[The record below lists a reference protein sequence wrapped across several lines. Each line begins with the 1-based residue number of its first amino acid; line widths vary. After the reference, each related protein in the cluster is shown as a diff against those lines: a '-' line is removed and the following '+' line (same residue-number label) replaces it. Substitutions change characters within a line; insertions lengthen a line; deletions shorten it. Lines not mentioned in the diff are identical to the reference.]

1 MEEKMPKGNRR
12 GMKRYLMIVSM
23 GLALWAAPAM
33 ATNIVTF
40 GFTAADPVNFFK
52 MYNNTVA
59 PGSNLAG
66 TGFTAG
72 NQILSGH
79 IIGSSFISNFQ
90 VVTPSQSPNPLDQ
103 SPNGNNY
110 PGTQTVNGA
119 GASTITVVIDSF
131 DANFFPDLVVGGTL
145 TFFNTNQVL
154 PYLEIDPSACFSSDG
169 VTNCNQPGV
178 SSVGAVN
185 GFSGPNTMF
194 QADANESF
202 QTTRKT
208 PEPMSLT
215 LLGLGLLG
223 LAGLRR
229 IRLIKH

>member
-1 MEEKMPKGNRR
+1 M
-12 GMKRYLMIVSM
+12 
-23 GLALWAAPAM
+23 
-33 ATNIVTF
+33 
-40 GFTAADPVNFFK
+40 
-52 MYNNTVA
+52 
-59 PGSNLAG
+59 
-66 TGFTAG
+66 
-72 NQILSGH
+72 
-79 IIGSSFISNFQ
+79 
-90 VVTPSQSPNPLDQ
+90 
-103 SPNGNNY
+103 
-110 PGTQTVNGA
+110 NGA

-185 GFSGPNTMF
+185 GFTGPNTMF